1 MSAKKL
7 CNLIKRN
14 GVKGKQGNR
23 KVRNMSNDFYW
34 RIRMQMVCL

>member
-7 CNLIKRN
+7 CNLIKCN

-23 KVRNMSNDFYW
+23 KVRNMSNNFY
-34 RIRMQMVCL
+34 